1 MKHPVG
7 PTGPDR
13 SVDDLPDPDE
23 TVWMARLI
31 EIIAVGCAVA
41 FALARTW

>member
-1 MKHPVG
+1 MTAPKG
-7 PTGPDR
+7 LTGPDP
-13 SVDDLPDPDE
+13 SVEDPPDIDE

-31 EIIAVGCAVA
+31 EVIAVACAVA